1 MVDVRMRQP
10 DLRKGEVQAFD
21 LGQDAGQV
29 ATWVNDGRLPGLVTP
44 DQGAV
49 LLERGY
55 GDGEV
60 IQHVP
65 ILVYCN

>member
-1 MVDVRMRQP
+1 
-10 DLRKGEVQAFD
+10 
-21 LGQDAGQV
+21 
-29 ATWVNDGRLPGLVTP
+29 LPGLVTP